1 LSQNAS
7 IVVLV
12 SGRGTNLQALIEAS
26 ISGRI
31 RSQIRAVISNKV
43 DAIALERAKTAGIPT
58 QVIPSRGVPR
68 ADFEAAL
75 SLALDTLKPDFIVLA
90 GFMLILPP
98 EIIATWKDKIINI
111 HPSLLPSFP
120 GLHAQ
125 KQALAYG
132 VKVTGCTA
140 HLVDAGC
147 DTGPVLVQKTLP
159 IFDDDTEETLS
170 ARLLPLEHEALIN
183 AIALLENQKILVRDR
198 RTLLV
203 K

>member
-1 LSQNAS
+1 MLA
-7 IVVLV
+7 
-12 SGRGTNLQALIEAS
+12 SGRGSNLQALIEAS
-26 ISGRI
+26 ASGRLK
-31 RSQIRAVISNKV
+31 SQITAVISNKP
-43 DAIALERAKTAGIPT
+43 DAFALERAKMAGLPT

-68 ADFEAAL
+68 AVFEVAL
-75 SLALDTLKPDFIVLA
+75 KLALDTLKPDFIVLA
-90 GFMLILPP
+90 GFMLILPAD
-98 EIIATWKDKIINI
+98 IIATWQNKIINI
-111 HPSLLPSFP
+111 HPALLPSFP

-147 DTGPVLVQKTLP
+147 DTGPILVQKTLP
-159 IFDDDTEETLS
+159 ILDDDTEETLS
-170 ARLLPLEHEALIN
+170 ARLLPLEHEALID
-183 AIALLENQKILVRDR
+183 AVSLLENQKILVRER